1 MVSKFIEVAIEFH
14 EVCLVPYVVVECL
27 HLLVGFFADDEE
39 SYAMVGIDI
48 CKIVDIGGHIF
59 EDKHDIISSI

>member
-27 HLLVGFFADDEE
+27 HLLVGLFADDEE

-48 CKIVDIGGHIF
+48 CEIVDIGSHIF